1 MEISV
6 ESIRDL
12 RLETGAGVMD
22 CKRALQE
29 SDGNFEQA
37 VVLLR
42 TQGMATAAKK
52 ASRATNEGIVEAYI
66 HPGNRVGAIVEI
78 NCDTD
83 FVGRTPE
90 FRELAHNLA
99 MQIAAMDP
107 QYVTRFD
114 GDDDHKSE
122 LSEDYLLEQAFIK
135 DTSITIQDLINDM
148 VARVGENV
156 RVRRFSRFSLGED

>member
-1 MEISV
+1 LEISV

-22 CKRALQE
+22 CKRALQD

-52 ASRATNEGIVEAYI
+52 ASRTTNEGIVEAYI

-78 NCDTD
+78 NCETD